1 MPPIEETMRRPI
13 APSVQEVAHASENHG
28 KVEPVRGGNHFVIAH
43 GAARLNHGRCARL
56 GSFFDAIRKRK
67 KCVGSHHASPL
78 CAKPKLIE
86 NIEE

>member
-1 MPPIEETMRRPI
+1 MRRPI
-13 APSVQEVAHASENHG
+13 GPSVQEVAHASENHG

-78 CAKPKLIE
+78 CAKTQID
-86 NIEE
+86 